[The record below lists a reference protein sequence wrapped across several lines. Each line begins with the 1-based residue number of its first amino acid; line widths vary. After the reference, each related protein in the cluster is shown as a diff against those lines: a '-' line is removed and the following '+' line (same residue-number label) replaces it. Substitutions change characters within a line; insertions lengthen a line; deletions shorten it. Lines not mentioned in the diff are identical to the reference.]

1 MKKLALIFVFNFLS
15 LSSLMALD
23 FDGIFQVDYYGLIDP
38 STFYESERMRITVVP
53 ELIGKSKSEAVDF
66 HLSGMFYLQP
76 VGEPQVIDLERI
88 IREAYLGF
96 HFSIFDINLGQKF
109 VNWGKVD
116 ILSPLNVVN
125 HSDTTVLSSDNLLEA
140 SLPDLMTQIQIHPLD
155 DFNIEMVYVPFLQ
168 PNIYDI
174 EEIRIEQTFT
184 LETQQYNVD
193 AAFIDREIPLFSE
206 WANSL
211 YFAANYTSY
220 LLDLIVSYSYY
231 VDKNLDFNLSEIK
244 ETIVGATHTV
254 TGTAYPGYNRV
265 HNFGLGVSFYAGNLL
280 ISADS
285 AMKITRDWEG
295 SVIEIKNSELF
306 SALQVERMFLN
317 QIRVHLNLYHKYVF
331 NYDTP
336 IQSPYSP
343 LIQNYILV
351 VVDDYLLQKP
361 QSQFYFLLHLDTHFF
376 REKLLL
382 GANFIYGYTEKG
394 YYAVPRV
401 AYKASDYFTML
412 MGADVWIKGD
422 VESFLG
428 RNETRDNFFIRA
440 QYAW

>member
-1 MKKLALIFVFNFLS
+1 MKKLALIFVFNLFS
-15 LSSLMALD
+15 LSSLMPLD

-38 STFYESERMRITVVP
+38 STFYESERIRITVVP
-53 ELIGKSKSEAVDF
+53 ELKGKSKSKVVDF
-66 HLSGMFYLQP
+66 HLSGIFYLQP

-96 HFSIFDINLGQKF
+96 HYSIFDINLGQKF

-125 HSDTTVLSSDNLLEA
+125 HSDTTVLSTDNLLEA
-140 SLPDLMTQIQIHPLD
+140 SLPDLLTQIQIYPLD
-155 DFNIEMVYVPFLQ
+155 NFNIEIIYVPFLQ
-168 PNIYDI
+168 PNIYEI

-184 LETQQYNVD
+184 LGTQQYNVD

-206 WANSL
+206 WAHSL
-211 YFAANYTSY
+211 YVAANYTSY
-220 LLDLIVSYSYY
+220 LFDLIVSYSYY
-231 VDKNLDFNLSEIK
+231 VDNNLDFDLSEIK
-244 ETIVGATHTV
+244 ETIVGTTHTI

-265 HNFGLGVSFYAGNLL
+265 HNIGLGVSFYVGNLL
-280 ISADS
+280 FSADS

-306 SALQVERMFLN
+306 SALQVERMFRN
-317 QIRVHLNLYHKYVF
+317 RVRGHLNLYHHYVF

-382 GANFIYGYTEKG
+382 GANLIYGYTEKG
-394 YYAVPRV
+394 YYLVPRV
-401 AYKASDYFTML
+401 TYKVSDHINL
-412 MGADVWIKGD
+412 SAGADIWMKGD
-422 VESFLG
+422 IESFLG
-428 RNETRDNFFIRA
+428 RNESRDNFFIRA